1 MPNDPNTGNNT
12 VEMDPSTLYDNFYQN
27 VLSFKVGDP
36 KKVDTE
42 AGGNVDHNHSHGQWA
57 ADGTQETI
65 GDYMADKLNET
76 PGAWDKATATSIPC
90 WPAA

>member
-1 MPNDPNTGNNT
+1 M
-12 VEMDPSTLYDNFYQN
+12 
-27 VLSFKVGDP
+27 GDP

-76 PGAWDKATATSIPC
+76 PRCMGQSQRLLQHPC